1 MKFEVKNNK
10 RNNIAMLARKIS
22 YRYLRKDEK
31 TGEVA
36 FIRTLGIGA
45 YPRFHL
51 FLKNDLTDDILFF
64 DLHLDQKKPVYKE
77 AHAHAAEYDT
87 SVVKEESKRIIQ
99 VLQ

>member
-1 MKFEVKNNK
+1 MKFKVKNNK
-10 RNNIAMLARKIS
+10 RNNVAMLARKTG

-31 TGEVA
+31 TGETV
-36 FIRTLGIGA
+36 FIRVLGAGG

-51 FLKNDLTDDILFF
+51 FLKNDLTDDDLMF

-87 SVVKEESKRIIQ
+87 EIVKDESERIINI
-99 VLQ
+99 LK